1 MITKQDILFSLEQMD
16 IQKGDILLTHSA
28 LTAIGEI
35 EGGADA
41 VIDAFLEAIGE
52 EGTLVMSTLTGWFKP
67 FDAPTSPSAVGY
79 LSEVFRRRKGV
90 LRSLH
95 PVHSVAA
102 YGKYAQ
108 YITEDHDKCPTG
120 CGEGTPYRK
129 IADLG
134 GKAILLGV
142 DMDRNTTMHSMEEA
156 IDAKYLHTMQIPAP
170 TYIEGWEKK
179 KFTLRKFP
187 PGHRDFLSMTPYLRT
202 HDLMVEGKIGNAVVK
217 VIDVKGMFALGKEL
231 MTADPLLFICK
242 NENCNSCHWSR
253 MLYSGEAIDYDR
265 YKRITCGDP
274 TCEVCV
280 VEEDAN
286 G

>member
-1 MITKQDILFSLEQMD
+1 MITKRDICFSLEMMD
-16 IQKGDILLTHSA
+16 IRPGDTLLTHSS
-28 LTAIGEI
+28 LTAIGPV

-41 VIDAFLEAIGE
+41 VIDAFLEVLGS
-52 EGTLVMSTLTGWFKP
+52 EGTLAMSTLTGWFAP
-67 FDAPTSPSAVGY
+67 FDAATTPSAVGY
-79 LSEVFRRRKGV
+79 LSEVFRRRPGV

-102 YGKYAQ
+102 YGKNAE
-108 YITEDHDKCPTG
+108 YITRDHEKCPTG

-129 IADLG
+129 IAELG
-134 GKAILLGV
+134 GKAVLLGV

-156 IDAKYLHTMQIPAP
+156 IDARYLHETRIPAP
-170 TYIEGWEKK
+170 TYLPGQKE
-179 KFTLRKFP
+179 FVLHKFP

-202 HDLMVEGKIGNAVVK
+202 HDLMVEGRIGSARVK
-217 VIDVKGMFALGKEL
+217 VIDVQGMFALGERL
-231 MTADPLLFICK
+231 MAEDPLLFICK

-253 MLYSGEAIDYDR
+253 MLYGDRPVDYGR
-265 YKRITCGDP
+265 YRHICCSDP

-280 VEEDAN
+280 VEEDVH